1 MFRSFAIRSF
11 FIYFPSPLFVSF
23 SELFVLWNSCSSVI
37 YEKLK
42 ATQAILPTVFSSCL
56 FPLAACLRHLTAINI
71 GLAYTHVHA
80 YAHSH
85 TRRQMITQVLL
96 SRTYLDAMLGSDPR
110 RCHVRQ
116 TPKDAT
122 MPHLTRTLLP
132 LLE

>member
-1 MFRSFAIRSF
+1 MCRSSVARPFFTFSLSF
-11 FIYFPSPLFVSF
+11 C
-23 SELFVLWNSCSSVI
+23 ELFLLWNSCSSVI
-37 YEKLK
+37 YKEINAKQ
-42 ATQAILPTVFSSCL
+42 ATLPTVFPSCL
-56 FPLAACLRHLTAINI
+56 FLLAACLRHLTAINI
-71 GLAYTHVHA
+71 ALAYTHVHA

-116 TPKDAT
+116 TLKDAT

-132 LLE
+132 LLD